1 MLATLIIPSLSTS
14 KEIHGHLL
22 QNWFLVFPECWHYK
36 RYSINISMAVIAI
49 IIIIMPSNWTISN
62 SAGDPKQGR
71 LRGIGR
77 PQVGSLGNEVI
88 NASEKDHHEH
98 LFLMRVCK
106 LSHFSRVWLCDPWTA
121 ARQAPLSMGISR
133 QKYWSGLPFSPPGDL
148 PDPGT
153 EPSSHVAPASQADSL
168 LLSHRGSPLFLI
180 GNGRLEC
187 CLGVWKRS
195 QSLISLSIGSD
206 DYSFR
211 HIVNLRKGAF
221 WGFLV
226 KVVVGGGRVWSY
238 KAPLHFPYFFITYL
252 RVCYVSRFT
261 CQFLPQLSMITIWKY
276 LITGFKRIIFKFK
289 MFIWKVV
296 MQLNWTEWPTLA
308 AHRKKKRH
316 SQRRY

>member
-1 MLATLIIPSLSTS
+1 MD
-14 KEIHGHLL
+14 
-22 QNWFLVFPECWHYK
+22 C
-36 RYSINISMAVIAI
+36 
-49 IIIIMPSNWTISN
+49 
-62 SAGDPKQGR
+62 
-71 LRGIGR
+71 
-77 PQVGSLGNEVI
+77 
-88 NASEKDHHEH
+88 
-98 LFLMRVCK
+98 C
-106 LSHFSRVWLCDPWTA
+106 
-121 ARQAPLSMGISR
+121 
-133 QKYWSGLPFSPPGDL
+133 PPGSIVHGNL
-148 PDPGT
+148 QARIL
-153 EPSSHVAPASQADSL
+153 EWVAIFSSRGSSRPRDWTFVSCGSCIAGRFFT
-168 LLSHRGSPLFLI
+168 SHWGSPLFLI
-180 GNGRLEC
+180 GNARLEC

-211 HIVNLRKGAF
+211 HIVNLRKWAF

-289 MFIWKVV
+289 MFIWKVI

-316 SQRRY
+316 SQKRY